1 MNNDEWWMIWM
12 LQASVGCRW
21 FLNLAW
27 LKSHKRFTKQSLGSG
42 VPLQPVQ
49 ARGPRELV
57 KSQDNTMPDLIWCS
71 DQQHVKKQLSIVL
84 WWHCMWYKYLEDDFR
99 SDDALKK
106 SVNIL
111 KSKVYEVY
119 LHQEHRRPC
128 LLPPVLVMERPLA
141 KFVCSWQGQ
150 TSTCDITSHS
160 NDLQSPYLSA
170 LCKI

>member
-1 MNNDEWWMIWM
+1 MNDLDAAGICR
-12 LQASVGCRW
+12 LQVVFQPCMTEISQEGHQTIFGVRSSPATSPSPRAQRIGEKPGQHNAW
-21 FLNLAW
+21 FDLMFW
-27 LKSHKRFTKQSLGSG
+27 PT
-42 VPLQPVQ
+42 
-49 ARGPRELV
+49 AREETTV
-57 KSQDNTMPDLIWCS
+57 
-71 DQQHVKKQLSIVL
+71 SIVL